1 MKKKIKVLADSRDL
15 VLHDL
20 KWLLLKTVN
29 TEAY

>member
-1 MKKKIKVLADSRDL
+1 MKKKNEILADSRDL
-15 VLHDL
+15 VLRDL